1 MGGQKLSV
9 YYLNKFFRFH
19 SLPPLLYKGADK
31 QSKKVKMS
39 LNKMKTS
46 NVKMLNCFQMR
57 LTLDPMPSSA
67 FNHVTNVLVCVL
79 RWIRCPAAQ
88 QILICKQHGQH
99 AETKRADS
107 LGSCLKAGF
116 QGFGFEHPPSL
127 KTLD

>member
-9 YYLNKFFRFH
+9 YYLNNFFRFH

-31 QSKKVKMS
+31 QRRKVKMS
-39 LNKMKTS
+39 LNKIQTS
-46 NVKMLNCFQMR
+46 NMQMLNCFQMR

-67 FNHVTNVLVCVL
+67 INHVTNVLVCVL

-88 QILICKQHGQH
+88 QIVKCKQRGQH

-116 QGFGFEHPPSL
+116 QGLGFEHPQNL
-127 KTLD
+127 TILD